1 MIKRMN
7 KLTALMVAATAVAS
21 IVPAVSASA
30 ATKLQVQ
37 EGNIEA
43 AVAFGDGKYV
53 YEGYM
58 TEDDASGMYFN
69 NGTKDAYLENDEDYD
84 FGAKYG
90 TKYLTVNDGEDYL
103 LDLSTGKILDD
114 ESVEDLRENV
124 ELRLKTT
131 LKKADRYATNDTNKI
146 EFGNGDKITQ
156 ILDGQFGDVWYS
168 YSVANDDS
176 SDESTVGA
184 MTYGFV
190 NESGKYIDA
199 SILANMT
206 VATTDSAVRVTE
218 FGKEKNDVKVQ
229 LASAPEVIA
238 QDSNY
243 LYAITTVNVKVS
255 GTDDGTRT
263 YIQKISKAQGD
274 TKDGAYMPKSVDSY
288 EINADFKI
296 DNDSD
301 DTAKA
306 KELLLGEVEEGNKHI
321 STQVIKDTIYVTTL
335 EGDKVVVNTVKLKKE
350 KVTTSKSGD
359 KKLDV
364 YVAIKDQDDDQKLDS
379 KNEKSIS
386 IDANGNTWAV
396 NKGTIYKFN
405 GTEFVEVYTCDRTID
420 TLDVYDENN
429 LIAWNEENEI
439 FATVQTKD
447 EEGTDEGDKEETK
460 AGWVTNAD
468 GTWSY
473 NKADGTKTTGWLLDG
488 STWYYFN
495 TNGVMQTGWVNVN
508 GTWYYLNPV
517 SNGYKGAMQTGWLN
531 DNGTWYYLQS
541 NGAMKTG
548 WLNDNGTWYYLNS
561 NGSMKTGWLLDTD
574 GNWYYLQSNGAMAK
588 NTTVDGYKLGSNGA
602 WIR

>member
-30 ATKLQVQ
+30 AAKLEVQ
-37 EGNIEA
+37 EGNIDA
-43 AVAFGDGKYV
+43 AVAYGDGKYV
-53 YEGYM
+53 YDGYL
-58 TEDDASGMYFN
+58 TDDDESGLYFN
-69 NGTKDAYLENDEDYD
+69 NGTKDSFLENDEDYE
-84 FGAKYG
+84 FGSEKYG
-90 TKYLTVNDGEDYL
+90 TKYTIVENDGEDYL
-103 LDLSTGKILDD
+103 LDLSSGKVLDD
-114 ESVEDLRENV
+114 ESIEDLRNNV
-124 ELRLKTT
+124 ELKLRTT
-131 LKKADRYATNDTNKI
+131 LKKADDRYATVNNKI
-146 EFGNGDKITQ
+146 VFENNDEIAQVLGN
-156 ILDGQFGDVWYS
+156 QFGDVWYS
-168 YSVANDDS
+168 YGVKSADS
-176 SDESTVGA
+176 DKTL
-184 MTYGFV
+184 YGFA

-199 SILANMT
+199 SALANMT
-206 VATTDSAVRVTE
+206 VSTTDSAVRVTE
-218 FGKEKNDVKVQ
+218 FDKEKNDAMVS
-229 LASAPEVIA
+229 LAEAPKVIA
-238 QDSNY
+238 QDSSY
-243 LYAITTVNVKVS
+243 LYAITKVNVTIA
-255 GTDDGTRT
+255 GEADGTRT

-288 EINADFKI
+288 EISSNFYI
-296 DNDSD
+296 DKDND

-306 KELLLGEVEEGNKHI
+306 EELLLDENNMVR
-321 STQVIKDTIYVTTL
+321 VIKDTIYVTTVS
-335 EGDKVVVNTVKLKKE
+335 EDGKVYVNTIKLKKE
-350 KVTTSKSGD
+350 KVTKNDGT

-364 YVAIKDQDDDQKLDS
+364 YVAVKDQDDD
-379 KNEKSIS
+379 EKIEGGANAVS
-386 IDANGNTWAV
+386 IDAEGNTWAV
-396 NKGTIYKFN
+396 NKGKIYKFN

-420 TLDVYDENN
+420 HLDVYDENN
-429 LIAWNEENEI
+429 LIAWNKENEV

-447 EEGTDEGDKEETK
+447 GNGTDEGDKEETK

-495 TNGVMQTGWVNVN
+495 ANGVMQTGWVNVN